1 MPQLDHFSFFS
12 QVFWVLF
19 FFTAFYFL
27 NLRQTLPA
35 VASILKVRRRVLQ
48 KSQDAFDNMQSNKGG
63 DSAESH
69 TEFFAFTK
77 TFASVSLGSSSNMPK
92 TFLQAP
98 FVKTSFDL
106 EFKKLAPQS
115 LALKAFSRFSRK
127 AS

>member
-19 FFTAFYFL
+19 FFTTFYFI

-48 KSQDAFDNMQSNKGG
+48 KSQDTFDTMQSQKGG
-63 DSAESH
+63 NSTESH

-77 TFASVSLGSSSNMPK
+77 TFASVSLHSS
-92 TFLQAP
+92 TTRDFFQAP
-98 FVKTSFDL
+98 FVKTSFDS
-106 EFKKLAPQS
+106 EFKKVAPHS
-115 LALKAFSRFSRK
+115 LALNTLSFFVRK
-127 AS
+127 GS

>member
-19 FFTAFYFL
+19 FFTTFYFL

-48 KSQDAFDNMQSNKGG
+48 KSQDAFNNMQSNK
-63 DSAESH
+63 STNPVESH

-77 TFASVSLGSSSNMPK
+77 TFASVSLGSPSADLK
-92 TFLQAP
+92 ALQAP

-115 LALKAFSRFSRK
+115 LALKAFLFFVRK

>member
-35 VASILKVRRRVLQ
+35 VASILKVRRRILQ
-48 KSQDAFDNMQSNKGG
+48 KSQDTFENMQSNKSS
-63 DSAESH
+63 DSVESH

-77 TFASVSLGSSSNMPK
+77 TFASVSLSPSASKAK
-92 TFLQAP
+92 TPLQAS
-98 FVKTSFDL
+98 FVKTSFDS

-115 LALKAFSRFSRK
+115 LALKTFSFFVRK

>member
-19 FFTAFYFL
+19 FFTTFYFL

-48 KSQDAFDNMQSNKGG
+48 KSQDAFENMQSNKGG
-63 DSAESH
+63 DFLESH

-77 TFASVSLGSSSNMPK
+77 TFASVSLTSSDVTSK
-92 TFLQAP
+92 TLFKTP

-115 LALKAFSRFSRK
+115 LALKAFSLFARR

>member
-19 FFTAFYFL
+19 FFTTFYFL

-48 KSQDAFDNMQSNKGG
+48 KSQDAFDNMQSNKTGN
-63 DSAESH
+63 AIESH

-77 TFASVSLGSSSNMPK
+77 TFASVSLVSALGAAGLLK
-92 TFLQAP
+92 AP
-98 FVKTSFDL
+98 FVKNSFDL
-106 EFKKLAPQS
+106 EFKKVAPKS
-115 LALKAFSRFSRK
+115 LALSTFSRFARK
-127 AS
+127 SS

>member
-48 KSQDAFDNMQSNKGG
+48 KSQDAFENMQSNKNG
-63 DSAESH
+63 AVVESH
-69 TEFFAFTK
+69 TEFFSFTK
-77 TFASVSLGSSSNMPK
+77 AFASVSLVSNVVSANLVLK
-92 TFLQAP
+92 AP
-98 FVKTSFDL
+98 FVKTFFDS
-106 EFKKLAPQS
+106 EFKKVAPKA
-115 LALKAFSRFSRK
+115 LALKTFSLFVRK
-127 AS
+127 VS

>member
-19 FFTAFYFL
+19 FFTTFYFL

-48 KSQDAFDNMQSNKGG
+48 KSQDAFDNMQSNKTG
-63 DSAESH
+63 STAESH

-77 TFASVSLGSSSNMPK
+77 TFASVSLVSVLGVASVLKS
-92 TFLQAP
+92 P
-98 FVKTSFDL
+98 FVKNSFDL
-106 EFKKLAPQS
+106 EFKKVGPKTR
-115 LALKAFSRFSRK
+115 ALSVFSYFARK
-127 AS
+127 SA